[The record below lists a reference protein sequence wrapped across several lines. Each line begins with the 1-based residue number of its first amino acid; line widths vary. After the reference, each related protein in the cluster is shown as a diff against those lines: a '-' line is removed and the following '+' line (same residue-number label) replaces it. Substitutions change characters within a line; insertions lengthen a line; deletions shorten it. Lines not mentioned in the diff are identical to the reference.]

1 MTSERPL
8 AGRRVLVVEDDYF
21 LATDTCQWLV
31 DAGADVIGPTP
42 DADEACSLIAHEK
55 VDNAV
60 VDINLGAGPTYR
72 VASRLTRERVPFLF
86 ATGYD
91 SSALPDEFQSVPRIE
106 KPFHGT
112 QLVEAVTALKS

>member
-1 MTSERPL
+1 MTANRPL

-31 DAGADVIGPTP
+31 DAGADVVGPTP
-42 DADEACSLIAHEK
+42 DADEACSLLAHEK

-72 VASRLTRERVPFLF
+72 VASRLISERVPFLF

-91 SSALPDEFQSVPRIE
+91 RSALPDEFQSVPSIE
-106 KPFHGT
+106 KPFHGIE
-112 QLVEAVTALKS
+112 LVKAVTALQS